1 MIDKISV
8 AALIINWN
16 GSDDTLELIHS
27 LRICSID
34 TCVID
39 VIIID
44 NASDYYDFI
53 NLQEGIKN
61 LDGVGKIV
69 LRRNSINIGVPA
81 AYNQAI
87 QIIGID
93 YNYYLRLDNDIVM
106 DANGLSMLID
116 GLERNRLCGVG
127 LVGGNVKYFDRPFEN
142 NGGAVTIDLL
152 RGVTNSEY
160 PSVELV
166 CDGVLG
172 CIMLLDGDVV
182 RRYSPDVFDSN
193 LFICTDESELSL
205 RARLDGIFTLYIAG
219 QIGLH
224 KSGVSTGKVGFLSN
238 YYSARNW
245 TIHRLYFLRGI
256 KNKSL
261 LFLRFFIDI
270 CRSILRGRWSYP
282 IGLLSGFAISI
293 SRSIDNKIK
302 HGK

>member
-1 MIDKISV
+1 
-8 AALIINWN
+8 
-16 GSDDTLELIHS
+16 
-27 LRICSID
+27 
-34 TCVID
+34 
-39 VIIID
+39 
-44 NASDYYDFI
+44 
-53 NLQEGIKN
+53 
-61 LDGVGKIV
+61 
-69 LRRNSINIGVPA
+69 
-81 AYNQAI
+81 
-87 QIIGID
+87 
-93 YNYYLRLDNDIVM
+93 
-106 DANGLSMLID
+106 
-116 GLERNRLCGVG
+116 
-127 LVGGNVKYFDRPFEN
+127 
-142 NGGAVTIDLL
+142 
-152 RGVTNSEY
+152 
-160 PSVELV
+160 VELV